1 MRPLD
6 RAWSLHHDFGQCVAR
21 AGIGLLRERR
31 IVENKRDGHGR
42 TAGH

>member
-6 RAWSLHHDFGQCVAR
+6 RAWSLHHDFGQRVAR

-31 IVENKRDGHGR
+31 VVDKRDGHGR